1 MPDRYGEDTAD
12 AWPQVPPPNQAPK
25 LAEKPADPAL
35 AHLDPAMIAA
45 CSLCDP
51 DGYHGGRVCDHHDR
65 SHQRGSAIAREA
77 LDAARKD
84 RS

>member
-1 MPDRYGEDTAD
+1 MSDRNLDENGFVIEPT
-12 AWPQVPPPNQAPK
+12 PEP
-25 LAEKPADPAL
+25 EL

-45 CSLCDP
+45 CILCDP
-51 DGYHGGRVCDHHDR
+51 DGYRGGRVCDHHDR

-77 LDAARKD
+77 LDAARKE